1 MVHIKT
7 YSEFICEMVGGISA
21 NTIRSLKRKA
31 VENTAVMLGYD
42 PKSMGN
48 SVAISNMDEY
58 VVFDVCWEY
67 ASEMAMTVRVF
78 VGLAYEVGKVD
89 RESAYDYAKDKQNEG
104 KAVKCSTGIQEL
116 PDRYCAK

>member
-1 MVHIKT
+1 MTHIKT

-21 NTIRSLKRKA
+21 KTIRSLKRKA

-48 SVAISNMDEY
+48 SVAASNMDEY
-58 VVFDVCWEY
+58 VVLDVCWEY
-67 ASEMAMTVRVF
+67 ASEMLMTVWEF
-78 VGLAYEVGKVD
+78 VGLAYEVGEVD
-89 RESAYDYAKDKQNEG
+89 KESAYDYAKDKQKEG